1 MAYENKERKELNTNT
16 RGIELYNSDENYPV
30 NSCLKCGY
38 WNNRIVIDIHP
49 KLATPSN
56 GKVFNYEEKMSVT
69 LTEKDAVALNGMVD
83 MVYSEEY
90 DFLALPTAKGFI
102 EFGMKNEELG
112 INTPY
117 INICETNENKE
128 VTGSLT
134 FCFPKTVIIA
144 DYNYKDANYNT
155 IETDAELETFFEFLE
170 NAVAAGTMAYAH
182 AQVDRTKYSTEKFSN
197 QLVALLE
204 NAGIPT
210 SSGNSKSG
218 YTAGKGWSSPNRNR
232 TNTIPS
238 EEVSGDQDIEIC

>member
-1 MAYENKERKELNTNT
+1 MAYERKELNTNT

-30 NSCLKCGY
+30 NSCLKGGY

-49 KLATPSN
+49 KLAKPTD

-69 LTEKDAVALNGMVD
+69 LTEKDAVAFYNIID
-83 MVYSEEY
+83 MVSTGDY

-112 INTPY
+112 LEGAY

-134 FCFPKTVIIA
+134 FCFPKTIIIT
-144 DYNYKDANYNT
+144 DYNYKDATYNT
-155 IETDAELETFFEFLE
+155 AEVDAEVDTFIEFIE
-170 NAVAAGTMAYAH
+170 NGIAAGTMAYAH

-218 YTAGKGWSSPNRNR
+218 YSAGKGWSAPNRNR
-232 TNTIPS
+232 SNAIPS